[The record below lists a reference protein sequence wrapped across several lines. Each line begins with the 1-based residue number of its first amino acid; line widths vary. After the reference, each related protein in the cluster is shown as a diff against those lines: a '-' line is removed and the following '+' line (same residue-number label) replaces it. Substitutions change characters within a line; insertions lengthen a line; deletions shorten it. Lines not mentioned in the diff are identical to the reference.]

1 MEIKVTK
8 ENIKNGTPDSSE
20 KCAVALALKETLG
33 SEYTVGVFPYRDKYQ
48 DDEDSTDCYYFAIDK
63 NGKTINN
70 EIVSNDEKV
79 NEFINEFDNIELTAN
94 PEFNKLELKP
104 FEFDVE
110 LHE

>member
-8 ENIKNGTPDSSE
+8 ENIKNGVPDSSE

-33 SEYTVGVFPYRDKYQ
+33 SEYNIGVFPYNKDEF
-48 DDEDSTDCYYFAIDK
+48 DDYYTDCYYFAIDK

-79 NEFINEFDNIELTAN
+79 NEFINEFDNITLTAN
-94 PEFNKLELKP
+94 PEFNKLELEP

>member
-8 ENIKNGTPDSSE
+8 EHIKNGTPDSSE

-33 SEYTVGVFPYRDKYQ
+33 SDYTVGVFPY

-94 PEFNKLELKP
+94 PEFNKLELEP

>member
-8 ENIKNGTPDSSE
+8 EHIKNGTPDSSG

-33 SEYTVGVFPYRDKYQ
+33 SEYNIGVFPY
-48 DDEDSTDCYYFAIDK
+48 DDEDSENCYYFCIDK

-94 PEFNKLELKP
+94 PEFNKLELEP

>member
-8 ENIKNGTPDSSE
+8 EHIKNGTPDSSE

-33 SEYTVGVFPYRDKYQ
+33 SEYTIGVFPC
-48 DDEDSTDCYYFAIDK
+48 DDDYSKECYYFAIDK

-70 EIVSNDEKV
+70 EIVSNDEAV
-79 NEFINEFDNIELTAN
+79 NDFINEFDNTTLTAN
-94 PEFNKLELKP
+94 PEFNKLELEP

>member
-8 ENIKNGTPDSSE
+8 EHIKNGVPDSSE

-33 SEYTVGVFPYRDKYQ
+33 SEYNIGVFPY
-48 DDEDSTDCYYFAIDK
+48 DDEEEINCYYFAIDK

-94 PEFNKLELKP
+94 PEFNKLELEP